1 MNLGFVGLGNYA
13 KNHQRAVRKNPD
25 LALVSVY
32 DVVPERTDEVV
43 RTFGAKRASAI
54 EDLAGDPDVDGVVIT
69 TPNPR
74 HFDDFKT
81 CAAEGKHV
89 FVNVPVTTSR
99 AQAAEMMGLANK
111 RGLTYMA
118 GHNLRKNPAI
128 SHLKKRIDAGDIGTL
143 HSVEASV
150 GGASGYSLTPENW
163 RYHLTNTPLL
173 PFAQM
178 AVVFIDLILNIMG
191 APERIAAFMSKRDG
205 AGESP
210 DLGAVIGRYADGRL
224 SYVGASYVS
233 QLGYEITFAGSE
245 ARIRWDSH
253 DDNAV
258 TLIGAEGHHRK
269 AFERIDE
276 QYEELAEFAHCAQT
290 GTVPSV
296 SGLDAFNVAAYF
308 EAIAESISTGR
319 AVRFRPFGE

>member
-13 KNHQRAVRKNPD
+13 INHQRAVRKNPD

-32 DVVPERTDEVV
+32 DIVPERAEEAARV
-43 RTFGAKRASAI
+43 FGAKRASTI
-54 EDLAGDPDVDGVVIT
+54 EALAGDPDVDGVVIT

-74 HFDDFKT
+74 HYDDFKV
-81 CAAEGKHV
+81 CAAHGKHV

-99 AQAAEMMGLANK
+99 AQAAEMLRLANE

-128 SHLKKRIDAGDIGTL
+128 SHLKQRLDAGDIGTL

-150 GGASGYSLTPENW
+150 GGATAYSLTPDNW
-163 RYHLTNTPLL
+163 RFHIRNAPLL

-178 AVVFIDLILNIMG
+178 GVVFIDLILDVMG
-191 APERIAAFMSKRDG
+191 APESIAAFMSKRDG

-224 SYVGASYVS
+224 SYIGASYVS
-233 QLGYEITFAGSE
+233 HLGYEITFAGSE
-245 ARIRWDSH
+245 ARVTWDSH
-253 DDNAV
+253 DENAV
-258 TLIGAEGHHRK
+258 TLIDPESHHRK
-269 AFERIDE
+269 AFDRIDE
-276 QYEELAEFAHCAQT
+276 QYEELAEFAHCVHT
-290 GTVPSV
+290 GATPSV

-308 EAIAESISTGR
+308 EAIAESLNTER
-319 AVRFRPFGE
+319 AVRFRSFEK

>member
-13 KNHQRAVRKNPD
+13 INHQRAARKNPD
-25 LALVSVY
+25 LAVVSVY
-32 DVVPERTDEVV
+32 DIVPERAEEAA
-43 RTFGAKRASAI
+43 RAFGAKRASAI

-74 HFDDFKT
+74 HYDDFRI
-81 CAAEGKHV
+81 CAAHGKHV

-99 AQAAEMMGLANK
+99 AQAAEMLRLANE

-128 SHLKKRIDAGDIGTL
+128 SHLKKRLAAGDIGTL

-150 GGASGYSLTPENW
+150 GGAAAYRLTPDNW
-163 RYHLTNTPLL
+163 RYHVSNAPLL

-178 AVVFIDLILNIMG
+178 AVVFIDLILDVMG

-210 DLGAVIGRYADGRL
+210 DLGAAIGRYADGRL
-224 SYVGASYVS
+224 SYIGASYVS
-233 QLGYEITFAGSE
+233 QLGYEITFVGSE
-245 ARIRWDSH
+245 GRIRWDSH

-258 TLIGAEGHHRK
+258 TLIGAESHHRES
-269 AFERIDE
+269 FERIDE
-276 QYEELAEFAHCAQT
+276 QYEELAEFAHCVQT
-290 GTVPSV
+290 GATPSV
-296 SGLDAFNVAAYF
+296 NGLDAFNVAAYF
-308 EAIAESISTGR
+308 EAIAESIDTGR
-319 AVRFRPFGE
+319 AVRFRSFDE